1 MQITFTTAVLERCEV
16 NKKELKQARLKQDAA
31 KHHSFVSCEAPH
43 QSWQVQR
50 PFTNGMQHTIT
61 NTHKQHTIADMLGQY
76 RFVSFGLVTTG
87 GTHKTMREDCFSD
100 VAFKSMSPWKWM
112 SAQMLPRSRA
122 SESTMSSSCTSRSSN
137 SACPALAAASGV
149 RGWKQW
155 FPAGTR
161 AWLTPPAS
169 HLFSVQAAHLRQ
181 PLLLQKQSL
190 PGFSV
195 YFWAEIVQAS
205 HPHRLSRADHRRQA
219 SLFGPAHTP
228 LMDVFLQPGLE
239 DVHPMR
245 S

>member
-1 MQITFTTAVLERCEV
+1 MWIRCSGSL
-16 NKKELKQARLKQDAA
+16 NPRIYSFDISGKDWHASNWQNTQGTYISDASCSKARLKQDTA
-31 KHHSFVSCEAPH
+31 KHHSFVSCEAPY

-87 GTHKTMREDCFSD
+87 GTHNTMREDCFSD

-161 AWLTPPAS
+161 A
-169 HLFSVQAAHLRQ
+169 R
-181 PLLLQKQSL
+181 
-190 PGFSV
+190 
-195 YFWAEIVQAS
+195 
-205 HPHRLSRADHRRQA
+205 
-219 SLFGPAHTP
+219 
-228 LMDVFLQPGLE
+228 
-239 DVHPMR
+239 
-245 S
+245 